1 MYVCVCVCEREGE
14 KEREREMWCRNRG
27 KMKKKNVGGWVVKK
41 GRSRA
46 QHVTELPLRERGVLH
61 CIVTDI
67 AGLKCAYACLV
78 L

>member
-1 MYVCVCVCEREGE
+1 
-14 KEREREMWCRNRG
+14 MWCRNRG
-27 KMKKKNVGGWVVKK
+27 KMKKKNVSGWVGGWVVKK
-41 GRSRA
+41 GMSRA

>member
-1 MYVCVCVCEREGE
+1 
-14 KEREREMWCRNRG
+14 
-27 KMKKKNVGGWVVKK
+27 MKKKNVSGWVGGWVVKK
-41 GRSRA
+41 GMSRA